1 MGRILV
7 YTIPQCLYCS
17 RVKRLLEQKGV
28 VYVEIDITKH
38 PKQRE
43 KLNLMGK
50 KNEMPQIFFNY
61 EYIGGA
67 EAFFAMENS
76 GELDRRL
83 KQVIEEETPFET
95 ILFPND
101 NSNSNNQQTTAAS
114 AGQSG
119 ALNVQS
125 PSTTKEL
132 FSLSSSPTERY
143 EAISTSSEL
152 ASGNY
157 DYIEEY
163 YDTTTILFAASAS
176 DPSNASEFKYEG
188 SSTDFTA
195 DYTNEVEEEDD
206 DEDDGLQIRSKI
218 EQTVQLWAGV
228 EEKRRKQQIEKA
240 IRNWK
245 EGR

>member
-1 MGRILV
+1 M
-7 YTIPQCLYCS
+7 
-17 RVKRLLEQKGV
+17 
-28 VYVEIDITKH
+28 YVEIDITKH

-76 GELDRRL
+76 GELDRKL
-83 KQVIEEETPFET
+83 KQVMEEETPFET
-95 ILFPND
+95 ILFPNV
-101 NSNSNNQQTTAAS
+101 NNSQQQPTLAAQQISNS
-114 AGQSG
+114 
-119 ALNVQS
+119 LNVQLPAS
-125 PSTTKEL
+125 MKE
-132 FSLSSSPTERY
+132 FSLSSSPTEKY
-143 EAISTSSEL
+143 EPDLVAF
-152 ASGNY
+152 GNHEY
-157 DYIEEY
+157 LEEY
-163 YDTTTILFAASAS
+163 YDTTTLPFAASAS